1 MIEKKNLQCL
11 KRTNI
16 KWLYEAIT
24 RTTNYAKN
32 ICEDLFFLTER
43 YFSTFFMPCNHPP
56 TTMRSYFQHI
66 FLQPIFFFAVLSNIN
81 GGAPSDPCHFL
92 KVTKTCEQ
100 PQVLAIVLPNSCQI
114 KDFELMTSIL
124 RQTDRE
130 NSDEKTIML
139 PQ

>member
-1 MIEKKNLQCL
+1 M
-11 KRTNI
+11 
-16 KWLYEAIT
+16 YEAIT

-32 ICEDLFFLTER
+32 ICEDPFFLTER

>member
-1 MIEKKNLQCL
+1 
-11 KRTNI
+11 
-16 KWLYEAIT
+16 
-24 RTTNYAKN
+24 
-32 ICEDLFFLTER
+32 
-43 YFSTFFMPCNHPP
+43 
-56 TTMRSYFQHI
+56 MRSYFQHI

-124 RQTDRE
+124 RQTERE
-130 NSDEKTIML
+130 NCDEKTIML